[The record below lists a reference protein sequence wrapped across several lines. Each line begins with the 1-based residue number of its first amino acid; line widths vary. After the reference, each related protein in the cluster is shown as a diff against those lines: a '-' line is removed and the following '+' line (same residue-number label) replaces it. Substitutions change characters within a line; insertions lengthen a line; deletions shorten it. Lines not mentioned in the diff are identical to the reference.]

1 MPKRKRSVQDD
12 ISGPISSSDRIRASR
27 QRDVDAHIENSK
39 KLLHRALKKAKGFER
54 QKLGKRLVNV
64 TKISDAPSMARI
76 RKEIE
81 VVKSLDLDRVVE
93 SRLCKGIGKIKA
105 LVESGYLPKTW
116 TEGEVKGWEGEKSE
130 EEVKAWN
137 NVVSGIWNLKVVKE
151 VWVGVVRGFYLAM
164 GVQAP
169 VEGRGK
175 KDKEREKDK
184 VAKKDAKKNVRVS
197 QSEDEGDS
205 EDEVENTTRGAREPS
220 WEGFDSPADDEDED
234 EDSDTDNSEDYE
246 GESDSIDEETLSHYD
261 ALLANSSDEESFDG
275 EEYLKLHPSTSR
287 PSTRLSLSLSP
298 SPSRSPSPSQSI
310 ALSNSASESE
320 SGAPPPTK
328 TKLSKPS
335 KAAPAAK
342 PTTGSTFLPTLMGG
356 YWSGSESP
364 ASDLSDSPVGRPIR
378 KNRMGQQARRALAEK
393 KFGTGANHIKA
404 GKPSVNIK
412 EGKGKDKG
420 RKRGEKFGNDRGRG
434 RGRGRDEKDNAN
446 LTEVKPRVKT
456 RDDVGVLHPSW
467 QAAKKAKEE
476 KLKATFQGKKVTFD

>member
-1 MPKRKRSVQDD
+1 MPKRKRSVEDD
-12 ISGPISSSDRIRASR
+12 VSGPTSSHDRIRASR
-27 QRDVDAHIENSK
+27 QRDVDVHIENSK

-54 QKLGKRLVNV
+54 QKLGKRLTNA
-64 TKISDAPSMARI
+64 TKISDAPSMARM

-105 LVESGYLPKTW
+105 LVESGYLPKMW

-137 NVVSGIWNLKVVKE
+137 NVVSGIWNLNVVKE
-151 VWVGVVRGFYLAM
+151 VWTGVVRGFYLAM

-169 VEGRGK
+169 VEGKGK
-175 KDKEREKDK
+175 KQTDKEKEK
-184 VAKKDAKKNVRVS
+184 ATKKDAEKNRRAP
-197 QSEDEGDS
+197 QIEDGGDS
-205 EDEVENTTRGAREPS
+205 EDGTESTTRRDREPS
-220 WEGFDSPADDEDED
+220 WEGFDSPADDEDG
-234 EDSDTDNSEDYE
+234 DSDSDAENNKDDDE
-246 GESDSIDEETLSHYD
+246 GNDSLDEETLSHYD
-261 ALLANSSDEESFDG
+261 ALLANSSDEESFDE
-275 EEYLKLHPSTSR
+275 EEYLKSHPSTSK

-298 SPSRSPSPSQSI
+298 SLSRSPSPSYSLN
-310 ALSNSASESE
+310 LSNSASGSE
-320 SGAPPPTK
+320 SDAPPPTK
-328 TKLSKPS
+328 AKQPKPS
-335 KAAPAAK
+335 KTAPAAK

-364 ASDLSDSPVGRPIR
+364 ASDLSDSAVRPPVR

-412 EGKGKDKG
+412 EEKGKDKG

-434 RGRGRDEKDNAN
+434 RGRDAKDNAN
-446 LTEVKPRVKT
+446 LTEVKPREKT

>member
-1 MPKRKRSVQDD
+1 
-12 ISGPISSSDRIRASR
+12 
-27 QRDVDAHIENSK
+27 
-39 KLLHRALKKAKGFER
+39 
-54 QKLGKRLVNV
+54 
-64 TKISDAPSMARI
+64 MARL

-137 NVVSGIWNLKVVKE
+137 NVVSGIWNLNVVKE
-151 VWVGVVRGFYLAM
+151 VWTGVVRGFYLAM

-169 VEGRGK
+169 VEGKGK
-175 KDKEREKDK
+175 KQTEKEKEKT
-184 VAKKDAKKNVRVS
+184 AKKEAKKIGRAS
-197 QSEDEGDS
+197 QIEDGGNSEDEMENISRGD
-205 EDEVENTTRGAREPS
+205 REPS
-220 WEGFDSPADDEDED
+220 WEGFDSPADDEDG
-234 EDSDTDNSEDYE
+234 DSDSDAENSEDDE
-246 GESDSIDEETLSHYD
+246 ENDSLDEETLSHYD
-261 ALLANSSDEESFDG
+261 ALLANSSDEESFDE
-275 EEYLKLHPSTSR
+275 EEYLKSHPSTSK

-298 SPSRSPSPSQSI
+298 SPSRSPSPSHSI
-310 ALSNSASESE
+310 ILSNSASESE
-320 SGAPPPTK
+320 PDVPPTK
-328 TKLSKPS
+328 TKQSKPS
-335 KAAPAAK
+335 KTAPAAK
-342 PTTGSTFLPTLMGG
+342 STTGSTFLPTLMGG

-364 ASDLSDSPVGRPIR
+364 ASDLSDSAVRPPIR

-412 EGKGKDKG
+412 EEKGKDKG

-434 RGRGRDEKDNAN
+434 RGRDAKDNAN
-446 LTEVKPRVKT
+446 LTEVKPREKT